1 MQMAL
6 SFEYEIKVPN
16 HLAIILDGNGRW
28 ALSKGLS
35 RSLGHTYGAKTL
47 KEIISYA
54 FSLNVK
60 VLSLYCF
67 STENFKRDKQEI
79 THIFD
84 LFTKYLKDYQDEFI
98 KNDIKVIFSG
108 DLSKLPQ
115 ALKLACESIS
125 LKSKNC
131 SSHIIN
137 FCINYGFK
145 DELVKAVKAIAY
157 KVKNDNLNIESINQM
172 LIEEH
177 FYSKGLPD
185 IDLLIRTS
193 NELRLSNFM
202 LYQASYAEL
211 YFVKKFWPAF
221 NKKDLHKAFV
231 EFAKRKRRF
240 GGV

>member
-1 MQMAL
+1 MAL

-84 LFTKYLKDYQDEFI
+84 LFNEYLNKYKDEFV

-108 DLSKLPQ
+108 VSSK
-115 ALKLACESIS
+115 A
-125 LKSKNC
+125 
-131 SSHIIN
+131 
-137 FCINYGFK
+137 
-145 DELVKAVKAIAY
+145 
-157 KVKNDNLNIESINQM
+157 
-172 LIEEH
+172 
-177 FYSKGLPD
+177 
-185 IDLLIRTS
+185 
-193 NELRLSNFM
+193 
-202 LYQASYAEL
+202 
-211 YFVKKFWPAF
+211 
-221 NKKDLHKAFV
+221 
-231 EFAKRKRRF
+231 
-240 GGV
+240 

>member
-1 MQMAL
+1 MAL
-6 SFEYEIKVPN
+6 SFEYEMKIPT

-28 ALSKGLS
+28 ALKKGLA
-35 RSLGHTYGAKTL
+35 RSIGHKVGADTL

-60 VLSLYCF
+60 VLSLFCF
-67 STENFKRDKQEI
+67 STENWKRDKDEV
-79 THIFD
+79 D
-84 LFTKYLKDYQDEFI
+84 YLFSLLTSYLNEFGNKLI
-98 KNDIKVIFSG
+98 EKDIKVIFSG
-108 DLSKLPQ
+108 DISKLP
-115 ALKLACESIS
+115 KSCMLACERLK
-125 LKSKNC
+125 LKSKSNK
-131 SSHIIN
+131 SHIIN

-145 DELVKAVKAIAY
+145 DELVKAVKEIAL
-157 KVKNDNLNIESINQM
+157 KVKNNNLNVSSIDESVIES
-172 LIEEH
+172 H
-177 FYSKGLPD
+177 FYSKDLPS

-211 YFVKKFWPAF
+211 YFTKKLWPAF
-221 NKKDLHKAFV
+221 SKKDLQKAFV